1 MKLPAR
7 CVTHLIACIGGM
19 KWFAGKMDRIKEITV
34 PFYQNEITL
43 RACIRRSEFADA
55 PMFNEITLFKEG
67 NGGNFYMSEKGK
79 YIMEFIQHISPILQN
94 ASRPVRGRRMP

>member
-43 RACIRRSEFADA
+43 IAKIILGLKGMGYSKNCVELISRFEDIIDRR
-55 PMFNEITLFKEG
+55 NTRI
-67 NGGNFYMSEKGK
+67 
-79 YIMEFIQHISPILQN
+79 I
-94 ASRPVRGRRMP
+94 